1 MVTTVKEANEILS
14 AVVFDDKTAEALKF
28 LTTHAEKQFMASSKQ
43 IYLIN
48 KMCDDNNISLEE
60 VKAQLNLSLDDAITK
75 KDASAIIKALK
86 S

>member
-1 MVTTVKEANEILS
+1 MITTVKEANEILS
-14 AVVFDDKTAEALKF
+14 AVVFDDKTAGALKF

-48 KMCDDNNISLEE
+48 KMCDDNNVSLED
-60 VKAQLNLSLDDAITK
+60 VKARLNLSPDDAITK
-75 KDASAIIKALK
+75 KDASEIIKALK

>member
-28 LTTHAEKQFMASSKQ
+28 LTSYAEKQFMASSKQ

-48 KMCDDNNISLEE
+48 KMCDDNNVSLAD
-60 VKAQLNLSLDDAITK
+60 VKAQLNLSPDDAITK
-75 KDASAIIKALK
+75 KDASEIIKALK